1 MQVRL
6 RVRPRADLLIAIAAI
21 LTFPVLGAAA
31 PTSLQRYTIVPSE
44 SQVIYRVGETLFR
57 EGNRY
62 NLAVGVTN
70 AVKGEILVDR
80 TNPRNSRIGT
90 ITVDISTFRTDN
102 PRRDNAIRERWLES
116 ARFPIAEFRPTTIQG
131 LPSAYTEG
139 REVTLQVTGDLKIR
153 DVTRPTTFS
162 VTVKLEGDRL
172 TGTATGTIRMTD
184 FGFDPPSILGILRA
198 ENEVE
203 IEFRFVARRAP

>member
-1 MQVRL
+1 MLGSKILWRQNLNDAGGWNEMQVRL

-21 LTFPVLGAAA
+21 LALPVLGAAA
-31 PTSLQRYTIVPSE
+31 PMGLQRYTIVPSE

-62 NLAVGVTN
+62 NVAVGVTN

-102 PRRDNAIRERWLES
+102 RS
-116 ARFPIAEFRPTTIQG
+116 
-131 LPSAYTEG
+131 
-139 REVTLQVTGDLKIR
+139 
-153 DVTRPTTFS
+153 
-162 VTVKLEGDRL
+162 
-172 TGTATGTIRMTD
+172 
-184 FGFDPPSILGILRA
+184 
-198 ENEVE
+198 
-203 IEFRFVARRAP
+203 